1 MQALFRYFK
10 SLAVL
15 GLVLVSPSYTMDVS
29 PNSQESIASDIFS
42 YNNERDHRF
51 ITNLLAHDPYN
62 FPDADKVA
70 DLDNEYTE
78 MVMPYGQLKIKQN
91 IFVYCINARPV
102 GFIRIFDFANDV
114 TRGTPDGSGMIAQI
128 AIAEQYR
135 RMGIG
140 EKLLI
145 HGITQLRAAGIGIIL
160 LDTMANNH
168 GAHALYEKVGF
179 QKLVDGCSHYLYCLH
194 LIK

>member
-1 MQALFRYFK
+1 MQELFRYFK
-10 SLAVL
+10 SLAL
-15 GLVLVSPSYTMDVS
+15 LSLVLVNPSYAMDVS
-29 PNSQESIASDIFS
+29 PNSQESTASGIFS

-51 ITNLLAHDPYN
+51 ITNLLANDPYN

-70 DLDNEYTE
+70 DLENEHTE
-78 MVMPYGQLKIKQN
+78 MVMPHGQLKMKQN
-91 IFVYCINARPV
+91 IFVYCINAQPV

-114 TRGTPDGSGMIAQI
+114 TRGTPHGSGMIAQI
-128 AIAEQYR
+128 AVAEQYR

-145 HGITQLRAAGIGIIL
+145 HGINQLGAAGIGMIL

-168 GAHALYEKVGF
+168 GAHALYEKIGF
-179 QKLVDGCSHYLYCLH
+179 QKLVDGGSHYLYCLH